1 MVAPSYR
8 LDTVAAH
15 LIERLEGAR
24 RSYLDRPEELETAG
38 RRIVEVALGE
48 VLSEMAE
55 VFADSIHAEHLRRE
69 MAETFL
75 PRWLKLARLQNDL
88 EGTRFDTWRQGDLVF
103 RTVAFIA
110 PLLVAIAATRLL
122 HSPVAALT
130 YLVPVLLPFLPE
142 IRAWQAARRY
152 QRALQEIV
160 DDMERIQKQLEAYQ
174 PALSLEEPGEADVT
188 NRQEPRQ
195 PDTP

>member
-1 MVAPSYR
+1 M
-8 LDTVAAH
+8 
-15 LIERLEGAR
+15 
-24 RSYLDRPEELETAG
+24 
-38 RRIVEVALGE
+38 EVALGE